1 MTEILKS
8 SFSDSYDGMLMTLK
22 DSNQTWTYNRETREG
37 LIESIPNK
45 VLQLQNGSSRW
56 NDYLFKRD
64 ERSLNMN
71 MLILGL
77 YPHLIFI
84 PIKWKK
90 VIDPITK
97 VIDYEYNLTD
107 CDDYFKVTEVLDTV
121 KNYWSKKSRKEIE
134 KTLVDDLHIFEDKKD
149 CIYNFQF
156 HNGANSVGNH
166 LYFPYRLA
174 MSDIEFS
181 DEFNTYF
188 IESGKTFKE
197 KDINSPIFV
206 TDLSFRYAIVNPRLC
221 GFNVNMG
228 RDKKNRWSD
237 IVSLSI
243 PSTILDKVIMTIPDK
258 IADFYTSAK
267 EDCISEPSNNVKIEA
282 HGFDKKYSF
291 RPNMKNRP
299 K

>member
-8 SFSDSYDGMLMTLK
+8 SFSDSYDGMLRALK

-56 NDYLFKRD
+56 NDYLSKAG
-64 ERSLNMN
+64 EKSLNMN

-84 PIKWKK
+84 PIKWKR

-97 VIDYEYNLTD
+97 YVDYEYNLTD
-107 CDDYFKVTEVLDTV
+107 CDDYFKVTRVLSTV
-121 KNYWSKKSRKEIE
+121 KNRWSKKSKKEIE
-134 KTLVDDLHIFEDKKD
+134 KVLVDDLHIFEDKKD

-166 LYFPYRLA
+166 LYFSYRLA
-174 MSDIEFS
+174 MSGIEFS

-228 RDKKNRWSD
+228 RDEKNRWSD